1 MSCELFCCE
10 LSEIL
15 SLIVEDSDGALMHRL
30 MSILDSPAPLDN
42 YLAGYFEKVMEVL
55 LRNCTKQ
62 TIDFLNYGG
71 VSLFQRFMRHISNYS
86 VMQIIQRLLLP
97 HIPFSQPS
105 LDQLDD
111 GDEDTVQ
118 PRCDWSTLNVTCE
131 SLCNCFVNSRAVE
144 STVSHSSDL
153 LITVLQ
159 LSPPESSFTGNLCAP
174 KCLDALFP
182 TVFQDDVDSNSYE
195 VSIAALAVL
204 ESLTTRLGE
213 AMSSWDLHVDG
224 TDGEEAIPVPRGSI
238 LACMDHLRT
247 TLWKY
252 FNRLELYLRQMV
264 EMKDSVYLSQDGCT
278 YRKLGMKTLQLVK
291 FIEAIVRLA
300 DSEIDE
306 RIIASDILRQSLALM
321 LAFEKNSLLH
331 LSLQRIFVMIID
343 GGERR
348 GSLQRHLMKS
358 CDLVQWLSDF
368 FKKLVLSETKKH
380 CPVAGHIIYIVQVPT
395 VLIIEYQ

>member
-10 LSEIL
+10 LSEFL
-15 SLIVEDSDGALMHRL
+15 SLILEDSDGALMHRL
-30 MSILDSPAPLDN
+30 LSILDSPPPLDN

-62 TIDFLNYGG
+62 AIDFLNDGG
-71 VSLFQRFMRHISNYS
+71 VALFQRFMRHICNYS

-97 HIPFSQPS
+97 HIPFSQPP
-105 LDQLDD
+105 LDQIDE
-111 GDEDTVQ
+111 GDEETAQ
-118 PRCDWSTLNVTCE
+118 PQCNWSTLDVTCE
-131 SLCNCFVNSRAVE
+131 SLCNCFVDLNAVE

-159 LSPPESSFTGNLCAP
+159 LSPPESSFIGNLCAP

-182 TVFQDDVDSNSYE
+182 TVFQDGVDSKSCE

-213 AMSSWDLHVDG
+213 AMSSWDSH
-224 TDGEEAIPVPRGSI
+224 TDGSGGEEVIPVLRDSI
-238 LACMDHLRT
+238 RTCMDHLRT
-247 TLWKY
+247 ALWKY
-252 FNRLELYLRQMV
+252 FNRLECYLRQMV

-291 FIEAIVRLA
+291 FTEAIVRLA

-306 RIIASDILRQSLALM
+306 RIVASDILNQSLVLM
-321 LAFEKNSLLH
+321 LEFETNSLLH
-331 LSLQRIFVMIID
+331 LSLQRIFVTIID

-348 GSLQRHLMKS
+348 GSLQRHLLKS
-358 CDLVQWLSDF
+358 CDLVRWLSNF
-368 FKKLVLSETKKH
+368 FQKLVLSETKKH
-380 CPVAGHIIYIVQVPT
+380 RPVAGHLIYIVQVNI
-395 VLIIEYQ
+395 VLYEYK